1 MDTNEFKITL
11 YRDTQRKAAAI
22 FVILLLGLAAASG
35 WMRAAPSQCPATVAS
50 ADTDATHLGRFVIT
64 PTSAQYVSHDA
75 GQPQVATTRPTSS
88 PS

>member
-22 FVILLLGLAAASG
+22 FAILLLGLAAASG
-35 WMRAAPSQCPATVAS
+35 WLRTAPSHCSSSVAS
-50 ADTDATHLGRFVIT
+50 APDDAIHLGRFVIT
-64 PTSAQYVSHDA
+64 PTATHYVSHDA
-75 GQPQVATTRPTSS
+75 GQHQIATTRPTAS